1 MDGQSGANT
10 NGADNAQ
17 DKNESNKRY
26 ITGGR
31 RRSEGNV
38 SRDFSAQNTEQVP
51 RFFAAAMQ
59 NNAPART
66 VDRSKLWKILGIV
79 AAIAVL
85 VVIIVIAIVNIF
97 NRSIGNKLSEK
108 EFRDRIYYRDEM
120 NCEATYYNLGKE
132 RKFSIVA
139 NDGWKNAEIKGV
151 LLDDVLV
158 DITIYDDDVYVWR
171 FDSYDNEN
179 RKMNHSDSVIYKYE
193 DFEVIKNYDIRNKLS
208 SLGNGI
214 KDREIRCKTLDDY
227 VFKKPDDNLFNDQR
241 LIVRNKND

>member
-31 RRSEGNV
+31 RRSEGNA
-38 SRDFSAQNTEQVP
+38 SRDFSVQNTEQMP
-51 RFFAAAMQ
+51 QFFAAAMQ

-66 VDRSKLWKILGIV
+66 IDRSKLWKKLGII
-79 AAIAVL
+79 AAILVL
-85 VVIIVIAIVNIF
+85 VVIIVVAIINIF
-97 NRSIGNKLSEK
+97 NRSIGSSISGK
-108 EFRDRIYYRDEM
+108 EFGDRIYYRDEM
-120 NCEATYYNLGKE
+120 NCETTYYNLGEE
-132 RKFSIVA
+132 RKFSIIA

-151 LLDDVLV
+151 LLNDIVV
-158 DITIYDDDVYVWR
+158 DLTIYEGDVYVWR
-171 FDSYDNEN
+171 FDGYDNKD
-179 RKMNHSDSVIYKYE
+179 RKMNHQDSVIYGLE
-193 DFEVIKNYDIRNKLS
+193 DFETLNSYNIRNELR
-208 SLGNGI
+208 SLGNSV
-214 KDREIRCKTLDDY
+214 KEREIRCKSLDDY